1 MTVNGQQY
9 AYDVNGNMTKDLSR
23 SIQSVEYNMLNLP
36 RQITFSDGSTITNMY
51 DADGRK
57 LRTTRNIVI
66 GGTTTSNV
74 TDYCGDLI
82 LEQGIPSRILTG
94 YGYASITS
102 LSSNQWTPTAASY
115 SYYIKDHLGSVR
127 IVANSSGSVQQ
138 KNTYYA
144 FGGLMSDQCT
154 SFGVQQNKF

>member
-74 TDYCGDLI
+74 TDYCGINKIVEKIHNVALYA
-82 LEQGIPSRILTG
+82 EKRIC
-94 YGYASITS
+94 
-102 LSSNQWTPTAASY
+102 
-115 SYYIKDHLGSVR
+115 K
-127 IVANSSGSVQQ
+127 
-138 KNTYYA
+138 
-144 FGGLMSDQCT
+144 
-154 SFGVQQNKF
+154 